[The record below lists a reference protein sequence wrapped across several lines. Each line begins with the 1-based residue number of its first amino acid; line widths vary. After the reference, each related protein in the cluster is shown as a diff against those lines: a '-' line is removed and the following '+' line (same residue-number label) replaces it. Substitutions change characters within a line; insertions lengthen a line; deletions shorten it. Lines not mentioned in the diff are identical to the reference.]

1 MDIPKPGEVV
11 TDGRSINI
19 GAPVIRAS
27 ASYPAPPP
35 PPPPKLSEL
44 TDTMI
49 RHLKGVLSHLKGVL
63 SAAEELR
70 AYLEREES
78 K

>member
-1 MDIPKPGEVV
+1 MDTPKPGEVV

-27 ASYPAPPP
+27 ASYPASESPPQKP
-35 PPPPKLSEL
+35 SEL
-44 TDTMI
+44 VGIMLRDL
-49 RHLKGVLSHLKGVL
+49 RGVLSHLKGMVNT
-63 SAAEELR
+63 AETLKDS
-70 AYLEREES
+70 LEREE

>member
-1 MDIPKPGEVV
+1 MDTPKPGEIV
-11 TDGRSINI
+11 TDGRNISI

-27 ASYPAPPP
+27 ASYPPPQP
-35 PPPPKLSEL
+35 TPPKPSEL
-44 TDTMI
+44 AGTMI
-49 RHLKGVLSHLKGVL
+49 RHLKGVL

-70 AYLEREES
+70 VYLEREES

>member
-11 TDGRSINI
+11 IDGRSINI

-35 PPPPKLSEL
+35 PPPPKPSEL
-44 TDTMI
+44 TATMI
-49 RHLKGVLSHLKGVL
+49 RHLKGVL

-70 AYLEREES
+70 AYLECEES

>member
-1 MDIPKPGEVV
+1 MDTPKPGEVV

-27 ASYPAPPP
+27 ATYPPPQPAPPKP
-35 PPPPKLSEL
+35 SEL
-44 TDTMI
+44 AGTMI
-49 RHLKGVLSHLKGVL
+49 RHLKGVL
-63 SAAEELR
+63 SAAEELK
-70 AYLEREES
+70 AHLEREES